1 MFYPETLPLLHQ
13 NITSFDAKH
22 YLFYWMADGAVPDT
36 RRSFAAYIGL

>member
-22 YLFYWMADGAVPDT
+22 YLFYWMTGGAVQGALQP
-36 RRSFAAYIGL
+36 SAVYIGL